1 MLSLGLKI
9 TMGVIMAV
17 QLLAIGYATH
27 LVRRTKYSVIWI
39 LCILCFITSFVQ
51 HCIYIFSE
59 KPVDFK
65 LFITFDL
72 ILSACLAV
80 AVLFANKLVNYI
92 DRLNYQRN
100 LLSKRL
106 LSTVLRTE
114 ERSRSQFAK
123 ELHDGLGPLLSSA
136 KMSLSAISTKNMSE
150 NQQEILQNTCFVID
164 EAIRSVREISNNM
177 SPQIL
182 MDFGLAQGIHNFI
195 SRIKSL
201 HTIEEIS
208 FETNLDEDR
217 FDNDIE
223 VVLYRVVCELIN
235 NSLKHS
241 NSTKIEVSLML
252 KGSYLVLKYNDNG
265 CGFNIDSTTSKG
277 MGLSNITSRID
288 SLNGELSITSREG
301 EGMQA
306 LVQINTKPEEPT
318 TKQRKRKRHGKRD
331 KNSIS

>member
-1 MLSLGLKI
+1 
-9 TMGVIMAV
+9 MGVIMAV
-17 QLLAIGYATH
+17 QLLAIGYAAH

-39 LCILCFITSFVQ
+39 LCILGFAISFAQ
-51 HCIYIFSE
+51 HLLHIYSDGAINYDLFVTLDVVLSLCI
-59 KPVDFK
+59 V
-65 LFITFDL
+65 
-72 ILSACLAV
+72 V
-80 AVLFANKLVNYI
+80 AVLFAHKLVNYI

-100 LLSKRL
+100 LLSKQL

-123 ELHDGLGPLLSSA
+123 ELHDGMGPLLSSA
-136 KMSLSAISTKNMSE
+136 KMSLSAISTENMSD
-150 NQQEILQNTCFVID
+150 NQREILQSTRFVID

-177 SPQIL
+177 SPQVL
-182 MDFGLAQGIHNFI
+182 MDFGLSQGVRNFI

-208 FETNLDEDR
+208 FETNIYEER

-241 NSTKIEVSLML
+241 NCTKIEVVLIQENTYL
-252 KGSYLVLKYNDNG
+252 KLRYSDNG
-265 CGFNIDSTTSKG
+265 CGFDTQATASKG
-277 MGLSNITSRID
+277 MGLSNIASRIE
-288 SLNGELSITSREG
+288 SLNGTLNITSSEG
-301 EGMQA
+301 KGMQA
-306 LVQINTKPEEPT
+306 KVRINTKPEELTP
-318 TKQRKRKRHGKRD
+318 KSRRRYGRRD

>member
-17 QLLAIGYATH
+17 QLLAIGYAAH

-39 LCILCFITSFVQ
+39 LCIVGFAISFVQ
-51 HCIYIFSE
+51 HFFHIHTNGAINYELFVALDVVLSLCI
-59 KPVDFK
+59 V
-65 LFITFDL
+65 
-72 ILSACLAV
+72 V
-80 AVLFANKLVNYI
+80 AVLFAHRLVNYI

-123 ELHDGLGPLLSSA
+123 ELHDGMGPLLSSA
-136 KMSLSAISTKNMSE
+136 KMSLSAISTENMSQD
-150 NQQEILQNTCFVID
+150 QQEILNNTRFVID
-164 EAIRSVREISNNM
+164 EAIRSVREISSNM

-182 MDFGLAQGIHNFI
+182 MDFGLAQGVQSFL
-195 SRIKSL
+195 SRIQSL
-201 HTIEEIS
+201 HTIEIA
-208 FETNLDEDR
+208 FDTNLHKER

-223 VVLYRVVCELIN
+223 VVLYRVVCELVN

-241 NSTKIEVSLML
+241 KCSKIEISLML
-252 KGSYLVLKYNDNG
+252 KSNSLQLHYSDNG
-265 CGFNIDSTTSKG
+265 CGFNPDKVVSSG

-288 SLNGELSITSREG
+288 SLNGELQITSAEG
-301 EGMQA
+301 KGVHVFTNIKTSQNDTLA
-306 LVQINTKPEEPT
+306 PR
-318 TKQRKRKRHGKRD
+318 QRKRRWKKR
-331 KNSIS
+331 

>member
-9 TMGVIMAV
+9 TMGVIMAI
-17 QLLAIGYATH
+17 QLLAIGYAAH

-39 LCILCFITSFVQ
+39 LCILCFVTSFAQ

-59 KPVDFK
+59 GPVDFK
-65 LFITFDL
+65 LFIAFDL
-72 ILSACLAV
+72 ILSACLAI
-80 AVLFANKLVNYI
+80 AVLFANRLVNYI

-100 LLSKRL
+100 ILSRQL

-123 ELHDGLGPLLSSA
+123 ELHDGMGPLLSSA
-136 KMSLSAISTKNMSE
+136 KMSLSAISTENMSE
-150 NQQEILQNTCFVID
+150 SQQEILQNTRFVID

-182 MDFGLAQGIHNFI
+182 MDFGLAQGIRNFM

-208 FETNLDEDR
+208 FETNLHEDR

-241 NSTKIEVSLML
+241 KCTKIEASLIKKSSIL
-252 KGSYLVLKYNDNG
+252 ELTYTDNG
-265 CGFNIDSTTSKG
+265 CGFNPDRVISNG
-277 MGLSNITSRID
+277 MGLSNITSRVD
-288 SLNGELSITSREG
+288 SLNGELQITSSEG
-301 EGMQA
+301 NGMR
-306 LVQINTKPEEPT
+306 VFTRINTAQSEPSAP
-318 TKQRKRKRHGKRD
+318 KQRKRRWRKR
-331 KNSIS
+331 